1 MNKIWL
7 IIQREYLT
15 RVRKRSFLLTTIL
28 VPLIIVAFY
37 AVIIAIAISDSSKT
51 DKVAVIDEANL
62 FEGNMPVDDEK
73 NRNIEFHFIK
83 NETEETFKTKY
94 QKEGYSIFLYI
105 PKLQLQQP
113 TGIALHSK
121 SAVSLATKSRIEKTV
136 NKAIENKRLLSENID
151 PKKYQSIKSDVDIP
165 TKIDSEGGEK
175 RSVEGVAYGVSFA
188 AGILIYIV
196 LLIYGSMVMRGVAEE
211 KTSRIAEVIISSV
224 KPFQLMLGK
233 IIGIGAVGITQF
245 IIWIFLIG
253 ILQVIVPLIFPSLGH
268 QLAQQQPLQGQVP
281 GGGGP
286 AAIAMVTTG
295 LKSLDLGL
303 ILFCFIFY
311 FIAGYLMYAS
321 LFAAVGSVV
330 SEDPQEAQQLVFP
343 IMMPI
348 ILGFV
353 IMTKA
358 IQDPNSDL
366 AIFGSLFPLTSP
378 VVMMGRITF
387 GVPTYQLLLSMLFLI
402 LFFLFCTWFAGKIYR
417 TGILMYGKR
426 PTWKEM
432 IKWGFRKG

>member
-28 VPLIIVAFY
+28 VPIIIIGFY
-37 AVIIAIAISDSSKT
+37 AAIIAIAISDTSKT
-51 DKVAVIDEANL
+51 DKVAVIDEDNL
-62 FEGNMPVDDEK
+62 FEGKSPIEDDK
-73 NRNIEFHFIK
+73 NKNIQVSFIT
-83 NETEETFKTKY
+83 NETEESFKSKY
-94 QKEGYSIFLYI
+94 AKEGYSVFLFI
-105 PKLQLQQP
+105 PKIDLQKP
-113 TGIALHSK
+113 DGITLHSQ
-121 SAVSLATKSRIEKTV
+121 SAVSLTTKNRIEKTV

-151 PKKYQSIKSDVDIP
+151 PQKYQSIKSDISIP
-165 TKIDSEGGEK
+165 TKIDSKEGEK
-175 RSVEGVAYGVSFA
+175 RSVEGVAYAVSFA

-211 KTSRIAEVIISSV
+211 KTSRISEVVISSV

-253 ILQVIVPLIFPSLGH
+253 ILQVIIPLMFPSLAH
-268 QLAQQQPLQGQVP
+268 QMAEQPMQGQMP
-281 GGGGP
+281 GGANP
-286 AAIAMVTTG
+286 TAIAQITTG
-295 LKSLDLGL
+295 LKSLDMGL

-348 ILGFV
+348 ILAFV

-387 GVPTYQLLLSMLFLI
+387 GVPPLQLILSMVLLV

-426 PTWKEM
+426 PTWREM
-432 IKWGFRKG
+432 MKWAFRKS

>member
-28 VPLIIVAFY
+28 VPIIIVGFY
-37 AVIIAIAISDSSKT
+37 AAIIAIAISDSSKT

-62 FEGNMPVDDEK
+62 FDGNPPAEDDK
-73 NRNIEFHFIK
+73 TRNIEFSFIK
-83 NETEETFKTKY
+83 NETEESFKTKY
-94 QKEGYSIFLYI
+94 PGQGYSIFLYI
-105 PKLQLQQP
+105 PKLNLQQP
-113 TGIALHSK
+113 TGIALHSR
-121 SAVSLATKSRIEKTV
+121 SAVSLMTKSRIERTV

-151 PKKYQSIKSDVDIP
+151 PKKYQSIKSDMDIP
-165 TKIDSEGGEK
+165 TTIDSREGEK

-211 KTSRIAEVIISSV
+211 KTSRISEVIISSV

-253 ILQVIVPLIFPSLGH
+253 ILQVIVPLMFPSLAH
-268 QLAQQQPLQGQVP
+268 QLAQQPMQGQVP

-286 AAIAMVTTG
+286 AAIAVVTTG

-366 AIFGSLFPLTSP
+366 SVFGSLFPLTSP

-387 GVPTYQLLLSMLFLI
+387 GVPILQLVLSMVFLI

-432 IKWGFRKG
+432 IKWGFRRG